1 MDNGDSTLG
10 NRDLTVVAVA
20 LEPLENGTYTVAW
33 KNVPTVEVHGVRGF
47 ASSVGE
53 PISPVALE
61 VPEQP
66 LFQSP
71 SEPWLRW
78 LVLLSTLAV
87 IGGFS
92 FELLVWRPVLTRTDS
107 TETLRGLG
115 ALLASRTLKLSW
127 AAAAVFLMALS
138 PDSAVL
144 T

>member
-33 KNVPTVEVHGVRGF
+33 KNVPTVEVYGVRGF

-92 FELLVWRPVLTRTDS
+92 FELLAASVASSPHADGLYRDPPGTRRPAGV
-107 TETLRGLG
+107 
-115 ALLASRTLKLSW
+115 
-127 AAAAVFLMALS
+127 
-138 PDSAVL
+138 
-144 T
+144 